1 MRVKRG
7 VSNKEFWIGLESNGP
22 GFSVDHAGCGCGRG
36 RIAITAHRNAQDMK
50 WL

>member
-22 GFSVDHAGCGCGRG
+22 GFSADFAGCGCKRG
-36 RIAITAHRNAQDMK
+36 CIAITAHCNAQNIK